1 MSEQPIYNPNNIVRK
16 EVVRDNV
23 PVYNP
28 NNIVKKEVVDA
39 REFTRDNNVKM
50 PEFTSPKDIEV
61 ENTLNFIQENSL
73 RVMKDH
79 EKDILRDMIKNPN
92 TKKEDLSDAIVTLQ
106 GKKAKQIGNSWT
118 TPDYYLDTD
127 KNGVTKPIALT
138 EGEKI
143 PAHKDVANIWGS
155 TRQSSKGDSWY
166 TDVAKTAFNIIP
178 NVIEGVVDLG
188 QLGSQLITGDES
200 ETLRSAQ
207 NSLEGMK
214 FKLDEDIQKPMYN
227 AEGIKEFTDIFDRGR
242 VDLSPETIWGTALS
256 TAGFFGELAVP
267 GGLISKGA
275 KAYKAGKLGIEGAVE
290 LSNLAKKSSV
300 FAGSFL
306 TNLGEVQDSS
316 AEAGLTGRAKGVYD
330 MTISSLFALTDAKWG
345 VGGKILSNLDVQAA
359 KKGILD
365 ELGKKIV
372 KDAEGNITKESLE
385 QVTKEAIQAYTPIVS
400 SFAKQ
405 YGKDVLDE
413 TKDEVIQEFI
423 DKAGQNVWDKLSPE
437 EQGKFGTDAFSAK
450 SFGNYINAALSSVA
464 GAGVPS
470 IISAKQEQRKAYL
483 EQSNSAYEAVRSGEK
498 ATRDLKTN
506 LEKSFERGDI
516 SKDDYDHA
524 LLKVNAYE
532 GYNKTAKNLI
542 LNDEDKKKMM
552 ELAFQKE
559 NLEASIKAVEEK
571 DKKGHSRLD
580 ELTPLELGVHNSKRD
595 QAKALQKEIDAIVTK
610 SEVIVQPEVSKKV
623 TENVKKEEEKVAK
636 ENEAEIKQTDKNNSE
651 LRKKKAEEKLASLEE
666 HVKPEITP
674 KEKER
679 AYKSDKRQY
688 EDVSDS
694 EFNNHYTDARLIH
707 KWLRKYLPKKE
718 NREMSGKLIKHEFRY
733 TDKETGKKR
742 VNSTIKVAM
751 EDGRLYKLSSSMVRK
766 EGLFRGHTKT
776 ENIQNDENVDL
787 EKIHDLPETYVG
799 VKAIPLNE
807 VPEDYK
813 DKMPEGYSSGKTAI
827 MIYNK
832 ANGKFLAWGKETNL
846 GLKDSK
852 DKNGNPLYNEDEKNL
867 MGHYETIIQEGGK
880 SIDELKNQ
888 DFTPTPVSV
897 KDRAKEAT
905 EKIVKEGKEKVAS
918 EKASVPLTI
927 TKQVRQQLYD
937 LGFSKAAVDMMKPE
951 RANKIIN
958 EQITNKNAEQE
969 STVNGEKSKSGSNED
984 IKNNILNKIKNYN
997 SLPKIEKK
1005 SDLGRELY
1013 NTINKQVSD
1022 NGGTV
1027 VLIGKNGKIQ
1037 AKNKDG
1043 KTIVKTRVKR
1053 EQSII
1058 DDEKAKVA
1066 KRKKALNAVPTT
1078 PEQYIAMVVGR
1089 GGRFNES
1096 VTKEQADVPSL
1107 YKDNKNGYSLED
1119 LYQGYKE
1126 ESGLDNITEDDFN
1139 SKVENT
1145 IKPYFVDGGR
1155 ELAIEF
1161 AVESYE
1167 KEVNNGIT
1175 DAEINREIEYLQ
1187 SLGLTQKEG
1196 EVINDTVD
1204 SLSEEETDKLTKDIK
1219 DGKEKRTTDEIAK
1232 DFIGEKGGIENPFD
1246 ANEGEREQEQ
1256 EGKDIIRGDFSDDV
1270 FQKAKDKTVDL
1281 FKKSVELF
1289 YDAKEAEGASK
1300 KRSLAEKRRKL
1311 MDENP
1316 TVKYIDDNIKY
1327 IYKQLEN
1334 KGLLTKKGNCP

>member
-1 MSEQPIYNPNNIVRK
+1 
-16 EVVRDNV
+16 
-23 PVYNP
+23 
-28 NNIVKKEVVDA
+28 
-39 REFTRDNNVKM
+39 M
-50 PEFTSPKDIEV
+50 PEKPIFDPNKPYQTNVDKPKFDPNKPFEV
-61 ENTLNFIQENSL
+61 KDSISQNSGLEAYQEPVDKVESTLNFIQENSL

-79 EKDILRDMIKNPN
+79 EKDILRDMINNPN

-118 TPDYYLDTD
+118 TPDYYIDTD

-155 TRQSSKGDSWY
+155 TRQSSKEDSWY

-178 NVIEGVVDLG
+178 NVIEGFVDLG

-275 KAYKAGKLGIEGAVE
+275 KAYKAVRLGIEGAVE

-300 FAGSFL
+300 FAASFL

-330 MTISSLFALTDAKWG
+330 MTVNSLISLIDAKYD
-345 VGGKILSNLDVQAA
+345 VSGKILSNWDVQAA

-470 IISAKQEQRKAYL
+470 VISAKQEQRKAYL

-718 NREMSGKLIKHEFRY
+718 NREMSGKLVKHEFSY

-852 DKNGNPLYNEDEKNL
+852 DKNGNPLYNEDEYNL

-880 SIDELKNQ
+880 SIDELKTQ

-937 LGFSKAAVDMMKPE
+937 LGFSKAAVDMMRPE
-951 RANKIIN
+951 RAIKIIN

-969 STVNGEKSKSGSNED
+969 STVNGEKSKSGSNEEANGEGESTSKE
-984 IKNNILNKIKNYN
+984 IKLKEPKGNKN
-997 SLPKIEKK
+997 
-1005 SDLGRELY
+1005 REDRG
-1013 NTINKQVSD
+1013 V
-1022 NGGTV
+1022 
-1027 VLIGKNGKIQ
+1027 
-1037 AKNKDG
+1037 KDPL
-1043 KTIVKTRVKR
+1043 
-1053 EQSII
+1053 
-1058 DDEKAKVA
+1058 
-1066 KRKKALNAVPTT
+1066 RKKASEIDPANA
-1078 PEQYIAMVVGR
+1078 Y
-1089 GGRFNES
+1089 ES
-1096 VTKEQADVPSL
+1096 VLVHFAGKGFVSMKSIRKFFKETEKYSIKDWIKTNSFKRQNITKKGAPTIDELANYLWENQSDRLANLTTED
-1107 YKDNKNGYSLED
+1107 YKD
-1119 LYQGYKE
+1119 
-1126 ESGLDNITEDDFN
+1126 
-1139 SKVENT
+1139 
-1145 IKPYFVDGGR
+1145 
-1155 ELAIEF
+1155 AIE
-1161 AVESYE
+1161 
-1167 KEVNNGIT
+1167 EVLRTHTSPIEMADELLKNNGIGVDLTRLEEITLGAELQAEKQGQLDEFNDVVDYLEGKT
-1175 DAEINREIEYLQ
+1175 DEELKALAEKDNWE
-1187 SLGLTQKEG
+1187 EG
-1196 EVINDTVD
+1196 TDIVINQ
-1204 SLSEEETDKLTKDIK
+1204 E
-1219 DGKEKRTTDEIAK
+1219 DE
-1232 DFIGEKGGIENPFD
+1232 P
-1246 ANEGEREQEQ
+1246 
-1256 EGKDIIRGDFSDDV
+1256 

-1311 MDENP
+1311 MEENP